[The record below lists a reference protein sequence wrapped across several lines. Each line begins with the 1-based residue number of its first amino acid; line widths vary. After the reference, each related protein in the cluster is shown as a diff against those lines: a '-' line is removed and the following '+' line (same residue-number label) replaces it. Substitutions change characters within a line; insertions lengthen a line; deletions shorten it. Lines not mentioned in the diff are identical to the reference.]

1 MFGTTITLQ
10 FLSLYFSEKYATSIF
25 RDIKTSEQKV
35 QTFLYYIILYL
46 NYSATA
52 SVVILINIVLATSLL
67 LDLRCSST
75 IKSSRTAAI
84 RRI

>member
-1 MFGTTITLQ
+1 MINDYRLIIFYDYSG
-10 FLSLYFSEKYATSIF
+10 KYAASTF
-25 RDIKTSEQKV
+25 RDKKTSELSI
-35 QTFLYYIILYL
+35 QTFFYYVTLSL
-46 NYSATA
+46 NYLETVSA
-52 SVVILINIVLATSLL
+52 VIFVNIALATSLL